1 VSFANEDSSRR
12 LTLSLYHDDIKRIG
26 SALADAFCKELS
38 GDDKY
43 FEREA
48 GTATITEAA

>member
-1 VSFANEDSSRR
+1 M
-12 LTLSLYHDDIKRIG
+12 TRIG
-26 SALADAFCKELS
+26 AVVADLFCKALS
-38 GDDKY
+38 GGDEY